1 MGHACHFR
9 LRPSPAIG
17 RMSSTSR
24 GVDLLMTWN
33 GDRPGKP
40 RAQRL
45 TKLGADAIAG
55 IGENCSEAN
64 AGGDQPIQL
73 AQRDL

>member
-1 MGHACHFR
+1 
-9 LRPSPAIG
+9 
-17 RMSSTSR
+17 MSSTSR

-55 IGENCSEAN
+55 IGENRSEAN
-64 AGGDQPIQL
+64 AGGDQPI
-73 AQRDL
+73 